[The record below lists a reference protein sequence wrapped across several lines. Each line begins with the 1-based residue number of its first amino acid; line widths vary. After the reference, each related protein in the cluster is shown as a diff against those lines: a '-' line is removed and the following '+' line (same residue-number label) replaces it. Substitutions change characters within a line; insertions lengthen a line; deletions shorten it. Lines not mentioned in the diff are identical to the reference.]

1 MLSDRPG
8 VDATLQRKE
17 GGNARK
23 APNARAS
30 QSLTVLAVE
39 TSCDEC
45 AAAVVTG
52 RPGAMAIKSNVVWSQ
67 IDDHAAFGGVV
78 PEIAARAHLKTVAAV
93 VRTALNVAGTGDTD
107 FTHIAATN
115 GPGLLGGLLVGSSF
129 AKGYAQSAHLPFYP
143 VNHLEA
149 HVLTPRLTDG
159 TRYPYCVAL
168 LSGGHAQFV
177 AVRGLG
183 DYVRLGGT
191 IDDAAGEAFDKTAKL
206 LGLGFPGGPA
216 VERAAA
222 NGTERFTFPVPLARR
237 AGCDL
242 SFAGLKTA
250 VRLAA
255 EAEAPLSEAAVAD
268 ICTSFQ
274 ATVARLLKQ
283 KTAQALVAF
292 HEVSP
297 EPPTALVAVGGVAAN
312 QALRRALQS
321 VADAER
327 VAFVAPPLALCTDNA
342 AMVAAAAL
350 EHAAAGAAPDLTAR
364 ARSRWPLDADAAAL
378 LGGGKRGV
386 KA

>member
-8 VDATLQRKE
+8 VDATIQRKE
-17 GGNARK
+17 GNNARK
-23 APNARAS
+23 APSAPAG

-45 AAAVVTG
+45 AAAVVSG
-52 RPGAMAIKSNVVWSQ
+52 RPGAMAIKSNIVWSQ

-93 VRTALNVAGTGDTD
+93 VRQALASAGTSDAD
-107 FTHIAATN
+107 LSHVAATN

-129 AKGYAQSAHLPFYP
+129 AKGYAQSADLPFFP

-159 TRYPYCVAL
+159 TPYPYCVAL

-222 NGTERFTFPVPLARR
+222 SGTERFTFSVPLARR
-237 AGCDL
+237 PGCDL

-255 EAEAPLSEAAVAD
+255 EAEAPLSDAAVAD
-268 ICTSFQ
+268 ICASFQ
-274 ATVARLLKQ
+274 ATVARLLRQ
-283 KTAQALVAF
+283 KTAQALAAF
-292 HEVSP
+292 QEVSP
-297 EPPTALVAVGGVAAN
+297 GPPTALVAVGGVAAN
-312 QALRRALQS
+312 QALRAALQS
-321 VADAER
+321 VADDAG

-350 EHAAAGAAPDLTAR
+350 EHAAAGEAPDLSAR
-364 ARSRWPLDADAAAL
+364 ARSRWPLDADAAAM